1 MTKTE
6 FEVIG
11 VGSPIVDTLS
21 YIPDEFL
28 EAISGEKGGMELV
41 DNPYI
46 QSVIARLPGDK
57 FSAPGGAAANTILNL
72 AKLGAKTTFLGM
84 LGEDDNAE
92 FYRSSFKAAGCDCS
106 RFKSNSEFST
116 AHCLS
121 MITPDAERTMRTYLG
136 AAAQLDPA
144 SITAQDFKDCRHLHI
159 EGYLIF
165 NRELLPHILKVAK
178 KAGCTIS
185 LDLGS
190 FEIVKGAMDILPQL
204 IKDYVDLV
212 FANEEE
218 AAAYL
223 GENDSHKALDLLS
236 QSCDIVAV
244 KLGKDGALLKR
255 GNEKH
260 VIEPVKAEKV
270 IDSTGAGDIWA
281 SGFLYGYV
289 KDYPLEVCGKIG
301 SLVGCHAVQQTG
313 GSLPDDIC
321 ALIVEQI
328 KDM

>member
-1 MTKTE
+1 MTNVE

-11 VGSPIVDTLS
+11 TGSPIVDTLS

-28 EAISGEKGGMELV
+28 KEVNGEKGGMELV
-41 DNPYI
+41 DNEYI
-46 QSVIARLPGDK
+46 QSIIAKLPGEK

-72 AKLGAKTTFLGM
+72 AKLGATTTFLGM
-84 LGEDDNAE
+84 LGKDENAE
-92 FYRSSFKAAGCDCS
+92 FYRNSFKAAGCDIS
-106 RFKSNSEFST
+106 RFKSNSEYST

-136 AAAQLDPA
+136 AASQLDPA
-144 SITAQDFKDCRHLHI
+144 SISAADFKGCKHLHL

-190 FEIVKGAMDILPQL
+190 FEIVKDAMDILPQL
-204 IKDYVDLV
+204 LKDYVDLA

-218 AAAYL
+218 AAAFA
-223 GENDSHKALDLLS
+223 NDNDPHKALDALAEV
-236 QSCDIVAV
+236 CEIAAV
-244 KLGKDGALLKR
+244 KLGKHGALLKR

-260 VIEPVKAEKV
+260 IIEAVKAEKV
-270 IDSTGAGDIWA
+270 IDTTGAGDLWA
-281 SGFLYGYV
+281 SGFLYGFV
-289 KDYPLEVCGKIG
+289 KDYPLDICGKIG
-301 SLVGCHAVQQTG
+301 SIVGAEAVQHTG
-313 GSLPDDIC
+313 GSLSQEVCNKI
-321 ALIVEQI
+321 IEQI
-328 KDM
+328 KKL